1 MNVPFFDLSRQYRA
15 LRSELDRQ
23 VCDTLGEC
31 AFIEG
36 PAVKALEEEMEA
48 FLNVRHAVSC
58 GNGTDALKIA
68 LRALGIKAGDEV
80 ITTPFTFFATAEAI
94 AAVGATPVFADI
106 DPDTLNLDP
115 ERVEAA
121 VTPKTRAI
129 LPVDIFGLPAE
140 MDEIDAI
147 AKRRGLRVVEDACQA
162 VGARYRGRMAGAL
175 GDAGCFSFYPTKNL
189 GAYGDGGMIVTDS
202 DDTAILCRALKA
214 HGSGRNGRQAAEL
227 LGLDTGETALP
238 SSSPAGG
245 LNDPCKYY
253 NFLIGE
259 NSRLDSV
266 QAAVLRVKLAHLPAF
281 QRARTHNARLYT
293 EGLADTPLRLP
304 ALSPEG
310 KVPCWH
316 QYAAMAPDK
325 EALTAALSAAHIGTG
340 AFYPVPLHLQK
351 AFHSLGYV
359 PGSLPEAERACRE
372 SVCLPVFPE
381 LTAEESDYVIRT
393 IRAHYGLA

>member
-15 LRSELDRQ
+15 LKPELDRQ

-48 FLNVRHAVSC
+48 FLNVRHAISC

-68 LRALGIKAGDEV
+68 LRALGIKAGDVV
-80 ITTPFTFFATAEAI
+80 ITPPFTFFATAEAI

-140 MDEIDAI
+140 MDEIGAI

-162 VGARYRGRMAGAL
+162 VGARCNGRMAGAL
-175 GDAGCFSFYPTKNL
+175 SDAGCFSFYPTKIL

-202 DDTAILCRALKA
+202 DDTAALCRALKA
-214 HGSGRNGRQAAEL
+214 HGSGRNGLRAAEL
-227 LGLDTGETALP
+227 LGFDVGETELP
-238 SSSPAGG
+238 AASPAGG

-266 QAAVLRVKLAHLPAF
+266 QASVCAFSFRTCGVPARPHA
-281 QRARTHNARLYT
+281 QRAPLHRGPGRYPPAAAR
-293 EGLADTPLRLP
+293 AF
-304 ALSPEG
+304 PEG

-316 QYAAMAPDK
+316 QYAVMAPTRK
-325 EALTAALSAAHIGTG
+325 RERGAFAAHVGT
-340 AFYPVPLHLQK
+340 ARFTRCRFTCKRRSIRWVT
-351 AFHSLGYV
+351 
-359 PGSLPEAERACRE
+359 LPAACPKPKRPAANRSACRCFR
-372 SVCLPVFPE
+372 S
-381 LTAEESDYVIRT
+381 
-393 IRAHYGLA
+393 